1 MSAVLPLKDSSQ
13 PVIELSSGTDAQHP
27 VVYTTFNIRQ
37 RRLLTFLLGLT
48 TITSPL
54 TATIYLPLLPL
65 LAQRLRTS
73 AQAINLTITIYI
85 VFQGLSPAIFA
96 TLSDSLG
103 RRIVYLIT
111 LTLYTLSNLGLALAR
126 NNYAA
131 LLILRAVQSLG
142 ASAAFA
148 ISYGVVADVCVP
160 AERGSMVGPIS
171 MALNLGTCVGPIV
184 GGLVAYKSGNYGWIF
199 WFLVVV
205 GVVLLGAVAGF
216 LPETARAVVGNGSLK
231 ARRWW
236 ERTWATPLQVR
247 ATGLWHAIKGS
258 KSTEQP
264 SQSDITREGKES
276 RMGENT
282 VLTNK
287 KLKILNPLQC
297 VKIFFL
303 KDAAP
308 ILLVHG
314 LNYMIDYSVQTSI
327 PSAFKDVYHFN
338 ELEIG
343 LSYLPRGVGII
354 IGGYTNGRLMDWN
367 YKITAKQT
375 DHAIDRVHGDD
386 IDQFAIE
393 RARTR
398 GSYYLLSMMTCSVIG
413 YGWTLNQRGHM
424 GIALFLHF
432 VQGFLG
438 ALIYTFSN
446 TLLVDILPETPS
458 TAAAAASIIR
468 CALAALGTA
477 TVQPLISALG
487 RGWYF
492 TMLGALTGGVSLIA
506 VWMIRT
512 WGMQWRAS
520 RVVKRPSH
528 ALGDD
533 SEKNQVKNGVAAPRI
548 NEEIQSTDASSSL
561 IRDAGHELGRSP
573 QHRD

>member
-1 MSAVLPLKDSSQ
+1 
-13 PVIELSSGTDAQHP
+13 
-27 VVYTTFNIRQ
+27 
-37 RRLLTFLLGLT
+37 
-48 TITSPL
+48 
-54 TATIYLPLLPL
+54 
-65 LAQRLRTS
+65 
-73 AQAINLTITIYI
+73 
-85 VFQGLSPAIFA
+85 
-96 TLSDSLG
+96 
-103 RRIVYLIT
+103 
-111 LTLYTLSNLGLALAR
+111 
-126 NNYAA
+126 
-131 LLILRAVQSLG
+131 
-142 ASAAFA
+142 
-148 ISYGVVADVCVP
+148 
-160 AERGSMVGPIS
+160 
-171 MALNLGTCVGPIV
+171 
-184 GGLVAYKSGNYGWIF
+184 
-199 WFLVVV
+199 
-205 GVVLLGAVAGF
+205 
-216 LPETARAVVGNGSLK
+216 
-231 ARRWW
+231 
-236 ERTWATPLQVR
+236 
-247 ATGLWHAIKGS
+247 
-258 KSTEQP
+258 
-264 SQSDITREGKES
+264 
-276 RMGENT
+276 MGENAI
-282 VLTNK
+282 LTNK

-297 VKIFFL
+297 AKIFFL

-343 LSYLPRGVGII
+343 LSYLPRGIGII

-367 YKITAKQT
+367 YKITAKQVGY
-375 DHAIDRVHGDD
+375 AIDRVHGDD
-386 IDQFAIE
+386 IDQFPIE

-413 YGWTLNQRGHM
+413 YGWTLNQRSHM
-424 GIALFLHF
+424 VIALFLQF

-492 TMLGALTGGVSLIA
+492 TMLGALTGGVSFIA

-528 ALGDD
+528 ALEDD
-533 SEKNQVKNGVAAPRI
+533 CEKNQVENGVAAPRI
-548 NEEIQSTDASSSL
+548 NEEIKSTDASISV
-561 IRDAGHELGRSP
+561 IRDAGHELGSSP
-573 QHRD
+573 EHRD